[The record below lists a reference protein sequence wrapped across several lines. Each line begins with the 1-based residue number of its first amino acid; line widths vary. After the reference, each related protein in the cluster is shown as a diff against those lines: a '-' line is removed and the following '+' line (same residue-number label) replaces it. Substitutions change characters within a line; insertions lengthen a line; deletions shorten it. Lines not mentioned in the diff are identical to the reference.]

1 MYHYCDEWVY
11 SIKGLIDDLIPKW
24 AGDKELEP
32 ADQVVALS
40 CLSDLLHYPALLLYV
55 MLCRLS
61 MPKYSITA
69 GAFS

>member
-32 ADQVVALS
+32 ADQVVAIS

-55 MLCRLS
+55 ML
-61 MPKYSITA
+61 M
-69 GAFS
+69 